1 MKKYIEKLDA
11 ILTVLVI
18 IDISLI
24 LLSVLFNLS
33 SEYISFILLFDTILC
48 IVLIINFIMKMR
60 RERNKKLFFN
70 NNWLDLF
77 ASLPLGVLA
86 LPFLSATLYAYP
98 MIILIRVLRLI
109 LLLKLFSKFF
119 ERTSLRTC

>member
-1 MKKYIEKLDA
+1 
-11 ILTVLVI
+11 
-18 IDISLI
+18 
-24 LLSVLFNLS
+24 
-33 SEYISFILLFDTILC
+33 
-48 IVLIINFIMKMR
+48 MKMR
-60 RERNKKLFFN
+60 RERNKKLFFNNNWLLFFN

-119 ERTSLRTC
+119 ERFMESTYLDKIMAVFIVIIFG